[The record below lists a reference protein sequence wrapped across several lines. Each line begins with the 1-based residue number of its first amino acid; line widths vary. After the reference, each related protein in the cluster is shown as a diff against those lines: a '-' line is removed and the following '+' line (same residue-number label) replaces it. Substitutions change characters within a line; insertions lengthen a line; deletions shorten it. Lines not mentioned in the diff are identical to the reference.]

1 MNHLTNRPQLLWL
14 ALLLA
19 GSLVGCET
27 ERGREQVI
35 ELSDEAKSGGMAIVC
50 YPIDIGGLS
59 AFVSPELASADVQLL
74 LFTPLVLYGESGEF
88 RPYLASEWRWEADQ
102 RRLILTVRD
111 DVVWHDG
118 TPLTVEDVAWTL
130 AAAGEPEYAYWGG
143 GDFFALQEVTVLDS
157 VTLEVSFSDPMVAG
171 VDPLVTLPIL
181 PRHLLEDVPAAE
193 FAQAEYHRA
202 PVGSGPYRFAGR
214 RPDGAIVFE
223 RFETFPQDLGRPFLD
238 RIVLRP
244 ITEST
249 TMMAELETGGV
260 DMCVAGSSLATRA
273 EESERLRVVA
283 LEPAQTQVIPLNTR
297 EVPLDDGRVRR
308 AISAALQRSEI
319 AAATSPVA
327 RPAVS
332 PVPEASPYF
341 DPEFLQPDDDRDLA
355 ASLLDSAGWT
365 VSGDRRVNAQG
376 EQLRFTLLAPQGME
390 TSLTVVQAQLRRV
403 GVQTDLRFM
412 EWTSYV
418 GVLQSPEDRPAAMA
432 LGFSPEKIFSP
443 AADLHSE
450 FHSEGFS
457 NLGSY
462 SNAVVDSLLELLNTP
477 LSPDERR
484 EIYSEIQGRVAEDV
498 PMLFVI
504 NVPRLAIVGSRLQG
518 MEADLNGP
526 FVSAGRWWIPA
537 TERRGGG

>member
-1 MNHLTNRPQLLWL
+1 MSRLMNRPLRLWL
-14 ALLLA
+14 ALALA
-19 GSLVGCET
+19 GSLAGCEA
-27 ERGREQVI
+27 ERGGESEI
-35 ELSDEAKSGGMAIVC
+35 DLSDEAKSGGMAVVC
-50 YPIDIGGLS
+50 YPTDIGALD
-59 AFVSPELASADVQLL
+59 AFVSPELASFDVQLL
-74 LFTPLVLYGESGEF
+74 LFTPLVVYGEGGDF
-88 RPYLASEWRWEADQ
+88 RPYLAREWRWEDDQ
-102 RRLILTVRD
+102 RRLILTIRD

-118 TPLTVEDVAWTL
+118 TPLTADDVAWTV
-130 AAAGEPEYAYWGG
+130 AAAADPEYAYWGG
-143 GDFFALQEVTVLDS
+143 GDFFTLREVKVLDPTTVELDFS
-157 VTLEVSFSDPMVAG
+157 EPVVSG
-171 VDPLVTLPIL
+171 VEPLVSLPIL
-181 PRHLLEDVPAAE
+181 PRHLLEDVPATE
-193 FAQAEYHRA
+193 FAQAGYHRG
-202 PVGSGPYRFAGR
+202 PVGSGPFRFAGR
-214 RPDGAIVFE
+214 RPDGAIIFD
-223 RFETFPQDLGRPFLD
+223 RFEAFPPDLGRPFVD
-238 RIVLRP
+238 RIVFRP

-260 DMCVAGSSLATRA
+260 DMCVAGSSLAMRA
-273 EESERLRVVA
+273 RESNRLQVVA
-283 LEPAQTQVIPLNTR
+283 LEPAQIQVMPLNTQR
-297 EVPLDDGRVRR
+297 APLDDARVRR

-327 RPAVS
+327 RAAVS

-341 DPEFLQPDDDRDLA
+341 DPEFVQPDDDRELA
-355 ASLLDSAGWT
+355 ESLLDSAGWT

-376 EQLRFTLLAPQGME
+376 DELRFTLLAPQGME

-432 LGFSPEKIFSP
+432 LGFSPEKMISP
-443 AADLHSE
+443 AADLRSE

-462 SNAVVDSLLELLNTP
+462 SNAVVDSLLDLLKTP
-477 LSPDERR
+477 LSATERR
-484 EIYSEIQGRVAEDV
+484 EIYSDIQSRVAEDI

-526 FVSAGRWWIPA
+526 FVSAARWWIPPA
-537 TERRGGG
+537 ERRGG